1 MVTVSEVCSPGSVR
15 NKRECWANA
24 DSIRRV
30 FKQACASASLPDFK
44 PDSFRHTLAQ
54 LGSHLCT
61 APAEYKAWSQNM
73 GHDGAL
79 VTLTSYGTLP
89 GYTQRD
95 LITGIGKRSA
105 A

>member
-1 MVTVSEVCSPGSVR
+1 MLPAR
-15 NKRECWANA
+15 LKRECWANA
-24 DSIRRV
+24 DPIRKV
-30 FKQACASASLPDFK
+30 FKEACVLAGLPDFK
-44 PDSFRHTLAQ
+44 PHSFRHTLAQ

-61 APAEYKAWSQNM
+61 TPAEYKAWSQNL

-89 GYTQRD
+89 GYTQRE
-95 LITGIGKRSA
+95 LIAGIRKRGKA